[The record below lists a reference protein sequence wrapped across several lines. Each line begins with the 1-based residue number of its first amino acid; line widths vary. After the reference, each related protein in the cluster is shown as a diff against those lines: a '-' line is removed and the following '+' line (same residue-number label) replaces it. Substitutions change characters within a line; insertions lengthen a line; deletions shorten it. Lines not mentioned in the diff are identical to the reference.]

1 MATMSILTDILDRL
15 SGITAMRERVNDLT
29 VQLGELRRVVVEQQ
43 KDIAGLQ
50 GQLKALIQMQSQ
62 QARRLPPGKRSGE
75 SQ

>member
-1 MATMSILTDILDRL
+1 MAAMSILTDILDRL

-43 KDIAGLQ
+43 KDIAGVQ

-62 QARRLPPGKRSGE
+62 SPRLPAGKRSSDG
-75 SQ
+75 